1 MADDLHGLIAGFL
14 HAMTHVELSET
25 PQRIGGMVVPNA
37 KGLSKQQRIDLALA
51 NLTQEELASFA
62 LKFAAHRDDIALDE
76 AGREVLEA
84 GDPPLSQ
91 ITRRD
96 VARAFGDDLAG
107 ERGTVEMVGRYFP
120 LSSPLDHFFG
130 NSGRSLRDQI
140 AQHMDRNPGDWSV
153 EYLFG
158 KIGAFDCSRARFG
171 ALLEEAV
178 HPLSRSGE
186 EQLQMVAALN
196 MILERDGY
204 ELAQESELS
213 GHPIF
218 GFRPLVR
225 GVGGRPKNLIFA
237 SRGPKPEIGFA
248 DAINND
254 IVILSGE
261 ESCLVYDRPIN
272 SNGLL
277 WSELVAWWS
286 DVTPGSNAANLG
298 ARLQESLASDA
309 ERKLFATYFKAYRTV
324 LGEALPALLP
334 QVYLHYDPAIVKT
347 LRHRLPLPRQRM
359 DFLLLLPGRQR
370 IVIEVDGKHHFSEND
385 RPSLKVYAGM
395 VSADR
400 ELRLA
405 GYEVYRFGANELVGD
420 GAEPKIADFFEKL
433 FRLHRIMQ

>member
-1 MADDLHGLIAGFL
+1 MADDLHGLLAGFL
-14 HAMTHVELSET
+14 QAMTHSQLSEE
-25 PQRIGGMVVPNA
+25 PQRIAGLVVPNA
-37 KGLSKQQRIDLALA
+37 EGLSKRQRIDLTLA
-51 NLTQEELASFA
+51 NLTREELARFA
-62 LKFAAHRDDIALDE
+62 LKFAAHRGHIALDE
-76 AGREVLEA
+76 ASRKVIEA
-84 GDPPLSQ
+84 NDPPLTH

-107 ERGTVEMVGRYFP
+107 ERSTVEMVGRYFP
-120 LSSPLDHFFG
+120 LSTPLEGFLG
-130 NSGRSLRDQI
+130 SSGRSLRDQI

-158 KIGAFDCSRARFG
+158 EIGAFDCSRARFG

-178 HPLSRSGE
+178 HPLSRSGD
-186 EQLQMVAALN
+186 EQAQMVAALN
-196 MILERDGY
+196 NILARDSY
-204 ELAQESELS
+204 ELAQEGELS

-261 ESCLVYDRPIN
+261 ESCLVYDRPIG

-286 DVTPGSNAANLG
+286 DFTPGTNAANLG

-309 ERKLFATYFKAYRTV
+309 ERKLFATYFKTYRSV

-334 QVYLHYDPAIVKT
+334 QVYLHYDPAVVKT

-370 IVIEVDGKHHFSEND
+370 IVLEVDGKHHFSEND
-385 RPSLKVYAGM
+385 HPSLKVYADM

-433 FRLHRIMQ
+433 FRLHRVRQ